1 VGWGTSLFLAF
12 DNKQQSGYYW
22 HMPRPCKCRRIGWQ
36 PETSIFK
43 PAGVPGQAL
52 EQVTLSLDELESVRL
67 ADLEGLY
74 QEEAAGRMEVSRQ
87 TFGNIVASA
96 RRKLADCV
104 VNGKLLRIQGG
115 TVRLAGVRT
124 FACSHCSH
132 RWSLP
137 FGSGPPETC
146 PGCRSR
152 DIHRTIEHEKGE
164 KK

>member
-1 VGWGTSLFLAF
+1 
-12 DNKQQSGYYW
+12 
-22 HMPRPCKCRRIGWQ
+22 MPRPYKCRRIGWE
-36 PETSIFK
+36 PAASLFK
-43 PAGVPGQAL
+43 PAGLPGHTL
-52 EQVTLSLDELESVRL
+52 EEVTLSLDELEAARL

-74 QEEAAGRMEVSRQ
+74 QEEAALRMEVSRQ

-115 TVRLAGVRT
+115 PVRLAGVRT
-124 FACSHCSH
+124 FACGRCRR

-137 FGSGPPETC
+137 FGSGPPGAC

-152 DIHRTIEHEKGE
+152 DIHRTAENEEGE
-164 KK
+164 KS